1 MRQNVPD
8 SEASEATRQ
17 SFPEVKPLRAARS
30 EIVQSVSM
38 GDIDDLE
45 EVSNAKRSFSSS
57 KHKSAPIKSHID
69 PLHASNL
76 QYHVNVSTSSS
87 SKKYLR
93 SRISLSRKSGSNPNV
108 AAGGTAQM
116 DNSEELSVN
125 LSNAMHA
132 GNLFVEFLATS
143 KGSVIF
149 GFRIFL
155 PSVTNLEG
163 DKSKWFAWTRGRSGA
178 SRLSFRVVESKRP
191 FPKPLH
197 IADCLD
203 SESVRMYFQ
212 SQRGNWLS

>member
-1 MRQNVPD
+1 
-8 SEASEATRQ
+8 
-17 SFPEVKPLRAARS
+17 
-30 EIVQSVSM
+30 
-38 GDIDDLE
+38 
-45 EVSNAKRSFSSS
+45 
-57 KHKSAPIKSHID
+57 
-69 PLHASNL
+69 
-76 QYHVNVSTSSS
+76 
-87 SKKYLR
+87 
-93 SRISLSRKSGSNPNV
+93 
-108 AAGGTAQM
+108 M

-143 KGSVIF
+143 KGSVMF

-163 DKSKWFAWTRGRSGA
+163 DKSKWFAWTRVEAVPAG
-178 SRLSFRVVESKRP
+178 LDFRVVESKRP

-212 SQRGNWLS
+212 SQRGNLAILMEREHVIEVFQNISLLGEEQGLLEAQSNGLMILTNMRIIYLPNRMLQVPAELYGFYRQ